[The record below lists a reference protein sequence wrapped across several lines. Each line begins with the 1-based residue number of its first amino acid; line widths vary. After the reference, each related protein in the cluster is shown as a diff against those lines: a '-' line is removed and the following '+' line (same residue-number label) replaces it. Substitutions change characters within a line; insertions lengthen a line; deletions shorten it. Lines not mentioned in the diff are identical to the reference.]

1 MFQLVKFLFKFLFKS
16 FPLLQEVVSLK
27 SLSRERY
34 SSDATKEVEEIVD
47 VQKAIGNAREK
58 VEMET
63 KQFRQDLEKAYRDKV
78 YYTVHAMS
86 MPGLLCQCL
95 FLKKPIIDFI
105 CIL

>member
-1 MFQLVKFLFKFLFKS
+1 MNFFLN
-16 FPLLQEVVSLK
+16 PLLQEVVSLK

-47 VQKAIGNAREK
+47 VQKAIGDAREK
-58 VEMET
+58 VEMDT
-63 KQFRQDLEKAYRDKV
+63 KQFRQDLKKAYRDKV
-78 YYTVHAMS
+78 YYTCTCYEYAW
-86 MPGLLCQCL
+86 LICLCL